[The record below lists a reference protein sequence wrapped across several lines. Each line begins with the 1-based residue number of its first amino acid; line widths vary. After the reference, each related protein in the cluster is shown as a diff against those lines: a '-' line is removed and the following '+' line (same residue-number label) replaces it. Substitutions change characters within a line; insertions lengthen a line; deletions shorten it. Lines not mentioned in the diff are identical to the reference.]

1 MDESVKGTWVLG
13 VASESHIDH
22 GKDVSKVQV
31 GDDDEEGA
39 VDVAHAALGCIV
51 LVQVDDTENGGNEL
65 EQKVERLLE

>member
-1 MDESVKGTWVLG
+1 MDESVKGTCRKMG

-22 GKDVSKVQV
+22 GKDVSKVQI

-39 VDVAHAALGCIV
+39 VDVAHAALRRVV

-65 EQKVERLLE
+65 Q